1 MKNIIILLIP
11 FLMFSQSKEEKKL
24 QKKLELEIV
33 NKGLNL
39 QDKFVIIADFSC
51 CGSEYRDLAEKN
63 WSTSFFKSNLHTGS
77 WSKDDGYTI
86 IKGRYEV
93 NIDKNSMTIKD
104 ASDKFK
110 TVAFLEWKGPT
121 GIGILANEINKAKR
135 RYIIKSLV
143 ESNQ

>member
-1 MKNIIILLIP
+1 M
-11 FLMFSQSKEEKKL
+11 
-24 QKKLELEIV
+24 ELEIV

-104 ASDKFK
+104 ASDNFK